1 MDIVMR
7 FIRYIRRGFE
17 RLKYRVRH
25 KFLYPR
31 IVFNSLVYNEFAD
44 IYYVGD
50 TCMEPLFWIVDHF
63 TKAMGPIFVATVTI
77 VACTV
82 IAIAYLIGI
91 PYWWENNKYVLAIAL
106 VIGHWL
112 LLNIV
117 FHYWMALTTNPG
129 TPPEASMVPEVVSI
143 CKKCIAPK
151 PPRAHHCSVCNR
163 CILKMDHH
171 CPWLNNC
178 IGHFT
183 HRYFFMF
190 CSYVLLG
197 IIYLM
202 IFGYKIAYEEYFGTL
217 LAPSVGLANSMIQL
231 GNLDMSANVTLHD
244 IPGIPGSLRT
254 APGAVVLQLNNV
266 PLTYDGR
273 CCHRWGLC
281 DPGCSSR
288 AASCYQSAAMNN
300 RTDAAKQDFVRK
312 YYITFT
318 VFICIGIF
326 FALGA
331 LTMWHARLI
340 THGETSIEAHINKT
354 ERIRLGK
361 EGIIYK
367 NPYDFGPRKNWRL
380 FLGLTDGRTW
390 THLLLPS
397 THLPEGNGLTWTT
410 IYSEKW

>member
-1 MDIVMR
+1 MDKMVRI
-7 FIRYIRRGFE
+7 IRYFRRVSE
-17 RLKYRVRH
+17 RLRTRLCH
-25 KFLYPR
+25 KLLYPR

-63 TKAMGPIFVATVTI
+63 TKAMGPIFVTTITI

-82 IAIAYLIGI
+82 IAIAYTIGI
-91 PYWWENNKYVLAIAL
+91 PYWWENNKCVLFVAL
-106 VIGHWL
+106 IIGHWL
-112 LLNIV
+112 LINIV

-129 TPPEASMVPEVVSI
+129 TPPAASLVPEVVSI

-151 PPRAHHCSVCNR
+151 PPRTHHCSICNR

-190 CSYVLLG
+190 CAYVLLG
-197 IIYLM
+197 VIYLM
-202 IFGYKIAYEEYFGTL
+202 VFGYKIAYEEYFGS
-217 LAPSVGLANSMIQL
+217 LAMPNVSLAGSTPQPDHL
-231 GNLDMSANVTLHD
+231 HTSANILLQETPD
-244 IPGIPGSLRT
+244 NAT
-254 APGAVVLQLNNV
+254 ATSMV
-266 PLTYDGR
+266 
-273 CCHRWGLC
+273 
-281 DPGCSSR
+281 
-288 AASCYQSAAMNN
+288 
-300 RTDAAKQDFVRK
+300 KQDFVRK
-312 YYITFT
+312 YYVTFT

-361 EGIIYK
+361 EGIVYR
-367 NPYDFGPRKNWRL
+367 NPYDFGARKNWRL
-380 FLGLTDGRTW
+380 FLGLNNGRTW
-390 THLLLPS
+390 RHLLLPS
-397 THLPEGNGLTWTT
+397 AHPPEGDGLTWTT
-410 IYSEKW
+410 VYNEKR

>member
-1 MDIVMR
+1 MDVVGR
-7 FIRYIRRGFE
+7 LTRYFRRVSQ
-17 RLKYRVRH
+17 RLRARARHRLHYSRV
-25 KFLYPR
+25 
-31 IVFNSLVYNEFAD
+31 VFNSLVYNEFAD

-82 IAIAYLIGI
+82 IAIAYVIGI
-91 PYWWENNKYVLAIAL
+91 PYWWENNKCVLLVAL

-112 LLNIV
+112 LINIV

-129 TPPEASMVPEVVSI
+129 TPPEASLVPEVVSI

-151 PPRAHHCSVCNR
+151 PPRTHHCSVCN
-163 CILKMDHH
+163 CCVLKMDHH

-197 IIYLM
+197 IVFLM
-202 IFGYKIAYEEYFGTL
+202 IFGYRIAYEEYFSTL
-217 LAPSVGLANSMIQL
+217 PMPAVGLANSEIQL
-231 GNLDMSANVTLHD
+231 GNLDISVNVTLQDTH
-244 IPGIPGSLRT
+244 GNAT
-254 APGAVVLQLNNV
+254 HLN
-266 PLTYDGR
+266 TR
-273 CCHRWGLC
+273 
-281 DPGCSSR
+281 
-288 AASCYQSAAMNN
+288 
-300 RTDAAKQDFVRK
+300 KQDFMRK

-361 EGIIYK
+361 EGVVYK
-367 NPYDFGPRKNWRL
+367 NPYDFGPRQNWRI
-380 FLGLTDGRTW
+380 FLGLTNGRTW
-390 THLLLPS
+390 KHLLLPS
-397 THLPEGNGLTWTT
+397 AHLPEGNGLTWTT
-410 IYSEKW
+410 IYSERW

>member
-1 MDIVMR
+1 MR
-7 FIRYIRRGFE
+7 FIRYIRRGLE
-17 RLKYRVRH
+17 RLRYRVRH

-82 IAIAYLIGI
+82 IAIAYMIGI
-91 PYWWENNKYVLAIAL
+91 PYWWENNKYVLVIAL

-129 TPPEASMVPEVVSI
+129 TPPEASLVPEVVSI

-202 IFGYKIAYEEYFGTL
+202 IFGYRIAYEEYFGTL
-217 LAPSVGLANSMIQL
+217 LVPSVGLANSMIQL
-231 GNLDMSANVTLHD
+231 GNLDMSANVTLQD
-244 IPGIPGSLRT
+244 MPG
-254 APGAVVLQLNNV
+254 NN
-266 PLTYDGR
+266 
-273 CCHRWGLC
+273 H
-281 DPGCSSR
+281 
-288 AASCYQSAAMNN
+288 
-300 RTDAAKQDFVRK
+300 TDAAKQDFVRR

-354 ERIRLGK
+354 EHIRLGK

-367 NPYDFGPRKNWRL
+367 NPYDFGPRRNWRL
-380 FLGLTDGRTW
+380 FLGLTNGRTW

>member
-1 MDIVMR
+1 MDVVVR
-7 FIRYIRRGFE
+7 LTRYFRRVFE
-17 RLKYRVRH
+17 RFRSRVRH
-25 KFLYPR
+25 RLHYSR
-31 IVFNSLVYNEFAD
+31 VVYNSLVYNEFAD
-44 IYYVGD
+44 IYYAGD

-63 TKAMGPIFVATVTI
+63 TKAMGPIFVTTVTI

-82 IAIAYLIGI
+82 IAIAYVIGI
-91 PYWWENNKYVLAIAL
+91 PYWWENNKGVLLVAL

-112 LLNIV
+112 LVNIV
-117 FHYWMALTTNPG
+117 FHYWMALTTDPG
-129 TPPEASMVPEVVSI
+129 TPPEASLVPEVVSI

-151 PPRAHHCSVCNR
+151 PPRTHHCSVCNR

-197 IIYLM
+197 IVYLM
-202 IFGYKIAYEEYFGTL
+202 IFGYRIAYEEYFSTL
-217 LAPSVGLANSMIQL
+217 PMPAVGLASSKIQL
-231 GNLDMSANVTLHD
+231 GNLHMPVNVTLQDTHVNAT
-244 IPGIPGSLRT
+244 R
-254 APGAVVLQLNNV
+254 LNT
-266 PLTYDGR
+266 P
-273 CCHRWGLC
+273 
-281 DPGCSSR
+281 
-288 AASCYQSAAMNN
+288 
-300 RTDAAKQDFVRK
+300 KQDFMRK

-340 THGETSIEAHINKT
+340 THGETSIESHINKT

-367 NPYDFGPRKNWRL
+367 NPYDFGPRKNWRI
-380 FLGLTDGRTW
+380 FLGLTNGRFVFSSAAAPQETCF
-390 THLLLPS
+390 LKAVKYRL
-397 THLPEGNGLTWTT
+397 GLHVPPGSA
-410 IYSEKW
+410 YKKYRLHQQNHQVG